1 MNENHLNPKDCLGGR
16 YRILSIIGQGGMGA
30 VYLAED
36 LKLRGKRWAIKE
48 SKGNGH
54 VQNFRKEAETL
65 IQLNHPYLPNI
76 VDYFPPNEN
85 GISYLVMDYIHGQ
98 NLAQKF
104 KNMRNQLPFE
114 KVIKYAIQ
122 ICELL
127 HYLHSNSKNPIIYRD
142 LKPSNVMIDQQDNVR
157 LIDFGISRSFK
168 QHKQQDTVHLGTV
181 GFAAPEQFE
190 DKQSDHRTDLFNLG
204 AMLYYF
210 FTGGH
215 YYTSRKSLQHTNIP
229 LPMIQVIQKLL
240 QFNPEDRYQDTL
252 QVKRDL
258 EKLQNDKQR
267 LDFPNKTSLE
277 LSLQFEPKVI
287 VVGNMYQGAG
297 STFTSIAL
305 ARMFH
310 HYKIKNALVEYPTN
324 IPELYSLLNGEKNK
338 PKQYEF
344 LFDKYHED
352 HWSSNKLEWNSGYT
366 TWYPL
371 PLSNDALLEKNE
383 SKTEIEP
390 LLFNIRKP
398 IMIVDISNG
407 WSHPSVQQLCNSAD
421 EICCVVDSIPT
432 KFSAGLSQNNLKTAI
447 RLKQSGK
454 NVHFIVN
461 RDINARVKKLWNNTL
476 PWNPSCY
483 IANFPFENVHEH
495 IWKGKMFQIEKNIKD
510 KLIEGLYPF
519 ISQIVPKSMLEQQ
532 ANSTGSLKKW
542 FQIQH

>member
-1 MNENHLNPKDCLGGR
+1 MNQNHLNPKDCLGNR
-16 YRILSIIGQGGMGA
+16 YRILSIIGHGGMGA

-36 LKLRGKRWAIKE
+36 LKLRGKHWAIKE
-48 SKGNGH
+48 SKENGQ
-54 VQNFRKEAETL
+54 VKNFKKEAETL

-76 VDYFPPNEN
+76 VDYFPPNEK
-85 GISYLVMDYIHGQ
+85 GLSYLVMDYIHGQ

-104 KNMRNQLPFE
+104 KNMGNRLPFE

-127 HYLHSNSKNPIIYRD
+127 HYLHHHSKNPIIYRD

-157 LIDFGISRSFK
+157 LIDFGISRRFGH
-168 QHKQQDTVHLGTV
+168 HKQKDTVHLGTV

-190 DKQSDHRTDLFNLG
+190 DKQTDHRTDLFNLG

-210 FTGGH
+210 LTRGH
-215 YYTSRKSLQHTNIP
+215 YYTSSKSLQLQNIP
-229 LPMIQVIQKLL
+229 FPMIQVIQRLL

-258 EKLQNDKQR
+258 EKLQITEQS
-267 LDFPNKTSLE
+267 LDSPNNTSLE
-277 LSLQFEPKVI
+277 VSLQFEHKVI

-305 ARMFH
+305 ARVFH

-324 IPELYSLLNGEKNK
+324 VSELYTLLNGEKTK

-344 LFDKYHED
+344 LYDKYNSER
-352 HWSSNKLEWNSGYT
+352 WISNKLEWTTGYT

-371 PLSNDALLEKNE
+371 PLLNNTQLIKNG
-383 SKTEIEP
+383 SHTEIDP
-390 LLFNIRKP
+390 LLFKIRKP

-407 WSHPSVQQLCNSAD
+407 WSHPSVQQLCNNAD
-421 EICCVVDSIPT
+421 EICYVVDSIPT
-432 KFSAGLSQNNLKTAI
+432 KFSAGISQDNLKIAMQ
-447 RLKQSGK
+447 LKQSGK

-461 RDINARVKKLWNNTL
+461 RDVNAMIRKLWNNTL
-476 PWNPSCY
+476 PWYPSCY
-483 IANFPFENVHEH
+483 IPNFPFENVHEH
-495 IWKGKMFQIEKNIKD
+495 IWKGKMVQDEKNIKG

-519 ISQIVPKSMLEQQ
+519 ISQIVPKSMLERQD
-532 ANSTGSLKKW
+532 NKMNRLRKW
-542 FQIQH
+542 FQIQN

>member
-1 MNENHLNPKDCLGGR
+1 MIQNYLTPKDCLGDR

-48 SKGNGH
+48 SKENEH
-54 VQNFRKEAETL
+54 IQNFKKEAETL

-76 VDYFPPNEN
+76 VDYFPPNEK
-85 GISYLVMDYIHGQ
+85 GLSYLVMDYIDGQ

-104 KNMRNQLPFE
+104 KNMGNHLSFE

-127 HYLHSNSKNPIIYRD
+127 HYLHHHSKNPIIYRD

-190 DKQSDHRTDLFNLG
+190 DKQTDHRTDLFNLG

-210 FTGGH
+210 LTGGH
-215 YYTSRKSLQHTNIP
+215 YYTSPKSLENTNIP
-229 LPMIQVIQKLL
+229 FQIIRVLQKLL
-240 QFNPEDRYQDTL
+240 QFNPENRYQDTL

-258 EKLQNDKQR
+258 EKLQFTGQS
-267 LDFPNKTSLE
+267 LDSPNKTSLHA
-277 LSLQFEPKVI
+277 SLQFEPKII

-297 STFTSIAL
+297 STFISISL

-310 HYKIKNALVEYPTN
+310 HFKIKNALIEYPTN
-324 IPELYSLLNGEKNK
+324 VPELYSLLNGEKNK

-344 LFDKYHED
+344 LFDQYHSY
-352 HWSSNKLEWNSGYT
+352 HRSSNKLEWNSGFT

-371 PLSNDALLEKNE
+371 PLSNHTQHDKNG
-383 SKTEIEP
+383 SQTEIQN

-407 WSHPSVQQLCNSAD
+407 WTHPSVQQLCNSAD
-421 EICCVVDSIPT
+421 EICFVVDSIPT
-432 KFSAGLSQNNLKTAI
+432 KFSAGISQDQLKKAT
-447 RLKQSGK
+447 RLKQTSK

-461 RDINARVKKLWNNTL
+461 RDLNAMVRKLWNNTL

-483 IANFPFENVHEH
+483 IPNFPFENVHEH
-495 IWKGKMFQIEKNIKD
+495 IWKGKMFQDEKNIKS
-510 KLIEGLYPF
+510 KLLEELYPF
-519 ISQIVPKSMLEQQ
+519 IRKIVPKNMLEQQ
-532 ANSTGSLKKW
+532 ANKTGKIKKW
-542 FQIQH
+542 FQ